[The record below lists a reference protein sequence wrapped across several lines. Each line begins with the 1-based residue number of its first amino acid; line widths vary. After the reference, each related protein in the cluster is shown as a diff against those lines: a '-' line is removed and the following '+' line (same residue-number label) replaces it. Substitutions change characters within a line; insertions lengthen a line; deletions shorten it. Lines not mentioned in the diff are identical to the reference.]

1 MGIINNLFYG
11 TVMNRIFIT
20 IMLSVSTVMLSQIA
34 FANRPA
40 AEEPEAID
48 AESMDTETMG
58 DADQMDQEQQQAPSA
73 VEVMMQ
79 RQQGGD
85 VVMLPPQ
92 EIQPGETVR
101 IKLLDYPRRGM
112 SMDNVQNEYGQPDAI
127 SDSVGKPPITS
138 WTYGDRIVYFEYSK
152 VIHVVAR

>member
-48 AESMDTETMG
+48 AESMG
-58 DADQMDQEQQQAPSA
+58 DADQMNQEQQAPSA

-79 RQQGGD
+79 RQQEGD
-85 VVMLPPQ
+85 VVMLPPK

-101 IKLLDYPRRGM
+101 IKLLDFPRRGM

-127 SDSVGKPPITS
+127 SGSVGKPPITS